1 MNAPRAKQVLLGDLS
16 IGEMSAFASRLIK
29 LWQSEKPSV
38 LVINKN
44 ILPLKGNLMGYFPSW
59 APCEKLIFLPRRGQ
73 FPLKQGSVACAYVAK
88 TPNRKS
94 DCVNRPAEGF
104 SSRHPTPRRSFA
116 SVATKRER
124 QRSRGVGREGQRQRW
139 GREL

>member
-29 LWQSEKPSV
+29 LWQSGKPSV

-59 APCEKLIFLPRRGQ
+59 APCE
-73 FPLKQGSVACAYVAK
+73 
-88 TPNRKS
+88 N
-94 DCVNRPAEGF
+94 
-104 SSRHPTPRRSFA
+104 
-116 SVATKRER
+116 
-124 QRSRGVGREGQRQRW
+124 
-139 GREL
+139 